1 MSKVG
6 SGRGACAKLLRCH
19 FGKNYEIWY
28 RYQLAAI
35 NIGIGL
41 CMGIQNIGFLVCHG
55 KKGEC

>member
-6 SGRGACAKLLRCH
+6 SGSGACAEFLRYH

-28 RYQLAAI
+28 RLAAI

-41 CMGIQNIGFLVCHG
+41 CMGIQNIGFFVCHA

>member
-6 SGRGACAKLLRCH
+6 IGRGASAEFLRYQ
-19 FGKNYEIWY
+19 FGKYYEIWY
-28 RYQLAAI
+28 RLAAI

-41 CMGIQNIGFLVCHG
+41 CMGIQNIGFFVCHA

>member
-6 SGRGACAKLLRCH
+6 SGRGACAEFLRYH

-28 RYQLAAI
+28 RLAAI

-41 CMGIQNIGFLVCHG
+41 CMGIQNIGFFVCHA